1 MPEIEAGRAVTGVPG
16 AGFQG
21 RRGLR
26 TRQRDRPSDGR
37 FAAIAGGGDRGYL
50 ALSTSLR
57 AQRSNP
63 FFLFAARWIAS
74 RSLSSGAHSRDPL
87 ARNDGWIQF
96 RALATLIA
104 RGLPVTLP
112 STNRGRR
119 EDRVLAAPAVSRA
132 ICANKNAHEHTGSA
146 EAFRPS
152 LRSGFT
158 AYAVLSPETNSSCL
172 RRCRLDG

>member
-16 AGFQG
+16 AGLEAQ
-21 RRGLR
+21 GLR
-26 TRQRDRPSDGR
+26 PPAR
-37 FAAIAGGGDRGYL
+37 L
-50 ALSTSLR
+50 ALRTAASLPSPGEETEGTSLSRRHCERSKAESILSFCREMDCFAEPVIGR
-57 AQRSNP
+57 A
-63 FFLFAARWIAS
+63 FAR
-74 RSLSSGAHSRDPL
+74 PV

-158 AYAVLSPETNSSCL
+158 AYAALSPETNSSCL